1 MIVSKTNRLILSKIT
16 VQDAPFFVELMN
28 TANFI
33 KYIGDRNI
41 KSIEDAA
48 SYLEN
53 GIIKSYQENGFSYY
67 KVELEEDIGNIL
79 GIVGILKREQLECPD
94 IGFAFLPQNEGKG
107 YAFEATSELMC
118 LAKEKF
124 NIAKVSAI
132 TLEVNKSSI
141 KLLEKLGLIFE
152 KKVKPFDNDEELLLF
167 AKTL

>member
-1 MIVSKTNRLILSKIT
+1 MIVSHTNRLTLSKIT

-28 TANFI
+28 TPDYI
-33 KYIGDRNI
+33 RYIGDRNI
-41 KSIEDAA
+41 RSVEDAA

-53 GIIKSYQENGFSYY
+53 GVIKSYQNNGFSYY
-67 KVELEEDIGNIL
+67 KVELKEELGNIL
-79 GIVGILKREQLECPD
+79 GIVGILKREQLEYPD

-107 YAFEATSELMC
+107 YAFEASSELMR

-141 KLLEKLGLIFE
+141 KLLEKLGLTFE
-152 KKVKPFDNDEELLLF
+152 KKIKPFDNDEELLLF

>member
-1 MIVSKTNRLILSKIT
+1 MIVSQTNRLTLSKVT
-16 VQDAPFFVELMN
+16 LKDAPFFVELMN
-28 TANFI
+28 TPGYI

-41 KSIEDAA
+41 KSIDDAA
-48 SYLEN
+48 LYLEN
-53 GIIKSYQENGFSYY
+53 GILKSYQDNGFSYY
-67 KVELEEDIGNIL
+67 KVELKEDLGNIL
-79 GIVGILKREQLECPD
+79 GTVGILKREQLEYPD

-107 YAFEATSELMC
+107 YAFEATSELIH

-141 KLLEKLGLIFE
+141 KLLEKLGLTFE